1 MSGSASDV
9 QWFIARDG
17 TQHGP
22 VTDAELRKIVELAH
36 LKPTDLVWRQGFT
49 DWRAAS
55 SVFPELAQPEPSP
68 RAPAQPAAE
77 PAAPAAVQA
86 SVTQTPVT
94 QAPATQAPAAQPATA
109 HTAAPARESA
119 PRDGSATRPQAQPA
133 SGSAPHDGRHP
144 EREASPADPMV
155 TRPLGNPTVRTAG
168 PLPAAGPGGA
178 AMSPAGLAASR
189 TTTDSRRPSELSA
202 QQRPAPPPTGRGGKL
217 ALVATGLI
225 AMIGVGFWLSSEY
238 KDDVFTYMQADDTEP
253 GRGPEPE
260 ATATAATASTLPPSA
275 VTAPETTAAVQ
286 TVAATAHS
294 PEDIDRKLQSRGMW
308 ASVKQEF
315 PDWYQARVT
324 EVARLSAEN
333 KEQAE
338 ITRYLVGELVA
349 LRRENAKYALAAST
363 PRHKELAAAFLA
375 NLTQLSQESG
385 DDCYEFI
392 SKGES
397 SPTIVARMDDP
408 AKSAEIEAQVSAVIG
423 AIAEGRKQPAEHA
436 APVKT
441 DYDVLAGELGRL
453 GWTQADMQLFANPK
467 ALAQA
472 PRARVCSML
481 KDWFT
486 AHLAI
491 EDPSTQER
499 LLFETLKPVISG

>member
-1 MSGSASDV
+1 MSGSASDF

-17 TQHGP
+17 KQHGP
-22 VTDAELRKIVELAH
+22 VTDAELKKIIELAH

-55 SVFPELAQPEPSP
+55 SVFPELAEPVKAAPPPREPSP
-68 RAPAQPAAE
+68 PAQAAAPTPAADK
-77 PAAPAAVQA
+77 P
-86 SVTQTPVT
+86 
-94 QAPATQAPAAQPATA
+94 
-109 HTAAPARESA
+109 AAPARE
-119 PRDGSATRPQAQPA
+119 PTPIKGSASQHYQPSPATGAGAAPQDTWRAQRETTRPDQMA
-133 SGSAPHDGRHP
+133 
-144 EREASPADPMV
+144 
-155 TRPLGNPTVRTAG
+155 TRPLGTPVRPAG
-168 PLPAAGPGGA
+168 PLPAGPGPASLTAAAPGGA
-178 AMSPAGLAASR
+178 SLGAAGPTMGSAGPR
-189 TTTDSRRPSELSA
+189 TTTESRRPADLSA
-202 QQRPAPPPTGRGGKL
+202 QPRPEPPPSSRGRKL
-217 ALVATGLI
+217 ALVATGLL
-225 AMIGVGFWLSSEY
+225 AMTGVGAWLSSEY
-238 KDDVFTYMQADDTEP
+238 KDEIFTYMETDGAPSET
-253 GRGPEPE
+253 G
-260 ATATAATASTLPPSA
+260 ATATTATANAIQPS
-275 VTAPETTAAVQ
+275 APETTAAVQ
-286 TVAATAHS
+286 PVATNPHS
-294 PEDIDRKLQSRGMW
+294 PEDIDRKLQSRTMW
-308 ASVKQEF
+308 VSVKQEF
-315 PDWYQARVT
+315 PDWYQARIA

-333 KEQAE
+333 KDQSE
-338 ITRYLVGELVA
+338 ITRYLVGELVS

-363 PRHKELAAAFLA
+363 THHKELASAFLA
-375 NLTQLSQESG
+375 NLTKLSQESG

-397 SPTIVARMDDP
+397 SPSIISRMEDP
-408 AKSAEIEAQVSAVIG
+408 AKSSEIEAQVVAVLG
-423 AIAEGRKQPAEHA
+423 AIADGKKQPSEHA

-491 EDPSTQER
+491 QDPSTQER